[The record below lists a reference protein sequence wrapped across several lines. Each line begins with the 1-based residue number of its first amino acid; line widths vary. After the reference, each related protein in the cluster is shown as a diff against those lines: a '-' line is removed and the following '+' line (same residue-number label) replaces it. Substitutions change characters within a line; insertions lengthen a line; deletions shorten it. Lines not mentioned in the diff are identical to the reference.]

1 MIWVHLFKM
10 MNYNRYRHIILAVN
24 NNDGDFF
31 DILGK
36 LVKLQRTWLLY
47 KDLLR
52 NFRLLCNIRLLIF
65 AAILL
70 LGWLLHLAI

>member
-1 MIWVHLFKM
+1 M

-47 KDLLR
+47 KD
-52 NFRLLCNIRLLIF
+52 
-65 AAILL
+65 
-70 LGWLLHLAI
+70 